1 MSELEECEGVQERGN
16 RMCKVARV
24 RRREVHSRTG
34 KNPSVSRTQRMRRDM
49 VQHEDGE
56 VGNVHLGSC
65 RL

>member
-1 MSELEECEGVQERGN
+1 
-16 RMCKVARV
+16 MCKVARV

-56 VGNVHLGSC
+56 VGNVHLGYC